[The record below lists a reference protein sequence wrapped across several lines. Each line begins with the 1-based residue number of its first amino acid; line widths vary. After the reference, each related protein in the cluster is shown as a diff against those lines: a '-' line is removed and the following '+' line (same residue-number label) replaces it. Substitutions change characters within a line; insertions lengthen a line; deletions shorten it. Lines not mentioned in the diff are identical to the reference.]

1 MTGVKLKC
9 GPYIVIDINNL
20 AYNMHVLTFIKF
32 SIIMNTHLYYL
43 LRALEIKYR
52 EKKTVIEPQVG
63 IFILN

>member
-43 LRALEIKYR
+43 
-52 EKKTVIEPQVG
+52 IESTRNK
-63 IFILN
+63 I